1 MQEEKQYQDLFYL
14 VEDLKDA
21 RKDPM
26 HFLQAIHQT
35 FDAFSARASRLATA
49 A

>member
-26 HFLQAIHQT
+26 HFLQAIHQNLV
-35 FDAFSARASRLATA
+35 RALFIMKP
-49 A
+49 